1 MIVLTA
7 SENASRLEE
16 IATECRVMLQTF
28 RPGKVQSMDECIP
41 NLEAAGCWTR
51 RAEPLSRGG
60 SGISE
65 LYPAGRQAAPRSLA
79 VSGHRGRRAP
89 SRRRCC
95 ASPISLRSVSIF
107 ATPNKPMP
115 SPTGPLVQKESL
127 TCTRFIPVRCYGS
140 RKNFKVMHGAQKI
153 FNI

>member
-1 MIVLTA
+1 MPQDWKR
-7 SENASRLEE
+7 SQQNAESCFRHSD
-16 IATECRVMLQTF
+16 IQTF

-65 LYPAGRQAAPRSLA
+65 LYPAGRQAAPCSLA

-140 RKNFKVMHGAQKI
+140 RKNFKVMQGAQKI